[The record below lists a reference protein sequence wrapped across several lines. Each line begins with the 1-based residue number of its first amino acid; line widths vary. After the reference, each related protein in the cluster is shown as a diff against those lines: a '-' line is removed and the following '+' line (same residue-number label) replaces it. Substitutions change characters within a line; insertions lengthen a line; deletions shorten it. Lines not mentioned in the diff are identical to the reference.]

1 MNCICIIYFLVLCL
15 VLRIRH
21 PAQNSYAEQKHL
33 RIKGNFSGSLNQ
45 MLCLQCGT
53 LCARDLDMTKSD
65 KKNKLSKCGS
75 GEKATGQLEGQVT
88 NAPVLTKTE
97 GRKKHVE

>member
-1 MNCICIIYFLVLCL
+1 
-15 VLRIRH
+15 
-21 PAQNSYAEQKHL
+21 
-33 RIKGNFSGSLNQ
+33 
-45 MLCLQCGT
+45 
-53 LCARDLDMTKSD
+53 MTKSD